1 MTSFARWLFGVPH
14 WRSLAEKSRERG
26 SPAANVFGSCEGV
39 VPCRVQR
46 IRSILLALVV
56 LFALAPSGS
65 SAQET
70 EAPDMTRLDVER
82 LPPEAIQVT
91 RELYSHGVYIEGQ
104 VGARGFIG
112 GVGRLSN
119 PGPYFQL
126 NIGYELFTWL
136 SVGGI
141 VEGSLHGTSAPSPP
155 SATVFDVLGFLGQVR
170 IHANMSARAAV
181 WIAGEVGIGL
191 TTSDVLRTYGLQ
203 DAEGVGLVYGGQ
215 LGFDW
220 HMRNRHHSFGLAGGA
235 RVHSN
240 LQGVDGELAVGVHGS
255 FYLRYVF

>member
-1 MTSFARWLFGVPH
+1 MLPFLVR
-14 WRSLAEKSRERG
+14 LAS
-26 SPAANVFGSCEGV
+26 
-39 VPCRVQR
+39 
-46 IRSILLALVV
+46 SIVIGLGM
-56 LFALAPSGS
+56 LFALVPAPAL
-65 SAQET
+65 AQET
-70 EAPDMTRLDVER
+70 EAPDPTRLDVER

-119 PGPYFQL
+119 AGPFFQL
-126 NIGYELFTWL
+126 NVGYELFSWL
-136 SVGGI
+136 FVGGI
-141 VEGSLHGTSAPSPP
+141 VEGSLHRTSAPSPP
-155 SATVFDVLGFLGQVR
+155 SPTVFDVLGFLGQVR
-170 IHANMSARAAV
+170 IQANLSARAAL
-181 WIAGEVGIGL
+181 WIAGDIGIGL

-203 DAEGVGLVYGGQ
+203 DAKGAGLIYGGQ

-240 LQGVDGELAVGVHGS
+240 LQGVDGELALGVHGT